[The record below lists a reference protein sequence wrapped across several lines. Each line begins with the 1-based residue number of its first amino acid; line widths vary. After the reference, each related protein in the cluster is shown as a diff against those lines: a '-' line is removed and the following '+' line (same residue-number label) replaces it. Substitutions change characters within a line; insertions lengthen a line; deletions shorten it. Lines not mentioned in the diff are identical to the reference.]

1 MASSS
6 SSPRFPARCF
16 LACGLVVS
24 STNLVLLA
32 LSPEVDVAGCRH
44 HHRSSGI
51 DDDDDDDDTTF
62 ASSSYSSP
70 PPPLSLSALIEQEN
84 NPGALIVAA
93 WMLRCVVVLSLLRLV
108 THAIFISA
116 RQYKHH
122 PRHNNLHRLM
132 HFLTA
137 ANVAVSTVSCGMV
150 LTTMLTVAEW
160 VNEQA
165 DSRCEFTNGA
175 SPFLGLLVAA
185 SGLGC
190 AAAALDVIALLSPA
204 EEGGGGGGY
213 EQQRQQQQ
221 QYEHLRA
228 AEEVSQYA
236 VAVSGDECDGGGG
249 KEEEEVGLDNLTK
262 YDDDDCKSR

>member
-1 MASSS
+1 MPAAAAITTTSRPPR
-6 SSPRFPARCF
+6 SSPPPKFPARCF

-32 LSPEVDVAGCRH
+32 LSPEVDVAGC
-44 HHRSSGI
+44 HHRHSSSSSGGM
-51 DDDDDDDDTTF
+51 DDDDDTF
-62 ASSSYSSP
+62 ASSSYASSP

-84 NPGALIVAA
+84 DPGALIIAA

-122 PRHNNLHRLM
+122 PRHNNLDRLM

-150 LTTMLTVAEW
+150 LTTMLIVAEW

-165 DSRCEFTNGA
+165 DSRCKFTNGA

-190 AAAALDVIALLSPA
+190 AAAALDVISLMSHA
-204 EEGGGGGGY
+204 EDRHEEGYEHLGAKERQRVVVVGGGGGN
-213 EQQRQQQQ
+213 
-221 QYEHLRA
+221 
-228 AEEVSQYA
+228 AEEDEVSM
-236 VAVSGDECDGGGG
+236 
-249 KEEEEVGLDNLTK
+249 DNLADDDDD
-262 YDDDDCKSR
+262 DDDDCKSR